1 MLIIYLR
8 AMARERRT
16 TNKNNLVILCE
27 GTETEVRYF
36 KDLRN
41 YVNSSNPDRF
51 SDIKIVPVVDD
62 VVSTKSSKRK
72 QRTLASSSE
81 YRYYEKEETN
91 ADTYKKYKSQPVRY
105 VREVQL
111 FMEED
116 GYMEGWAVFDRDTF
130 THHEEAFALAASVND
145 LHIAFS
151 SYCFEEWF
159 LAHFERNPHPF
170 MVSVCKDSNDKDKG
184 CGTGVVDD
192 CHGEICLAGRLR
204 ECKYIANYAKNQ
216 ESIFENYTLSHLE
229 SCYVNAAWMRT
240 LSTEPIYQRNPYT
253 DVDRLVK
260 HLLDDNR
267 EHYWHEP
274 NQSFEFCR
282 SAVRVNYSDGVFIIS
297 NEGAIPIIL
306 NSRNS
311 VLCNMHCQEQ
321 RGFNGGMLDG
331 NSCKQM
337 DMALSESEVL
347 LRLTDGYNVHY
358 IPLK

>member
-1 MLIIYLR
+1 
-8 AMARERRT
+8 MARERRT
-16 TNKNNLVILCE
+16 TNKNNIIILCE
-27 GTETEVRYF
+27 GSETEVRYF

-41 YVNSSNPDRF
+41 YVNSNYPERF

-62 VVSTKSSKRK
+62 VVYTKTNKRK

-81 YRYYEKEETN
+81 SRYYEKEETDAN
-91 ADTYKKYKSQPVRY
+91 AYKKYKSQPVRY

-130 THHEEAFALAASVND
+130 THHAEAFALASSVND

-159 LAHFERNPHPF
+159 LVHFERNSHSF
-170 MVSVCKDSNDKDKG
+170 MVSVCKDGNDKDKG
-184 CGTGVVDD
+184 CGTGVADD
-192 CHGEICLAGRLR
+192 CHGTVCLAGRLR
-204 ECKYIANYAKNQ
+204 DCKYIADYAKNQ

-229 SCYVNAAWMRT
+229 RCYVNAAWMRT

-253 DVDRLVK
+253 DVDLLVK
-260 HLLDDNR
+260 HLLEDNR
-267 EHYWHEP
+267 EHHWHEP

-282 SAVRVNYSDGVFIIS
+282 SVISVNYSDGVFTIS
-297 NEGAIPIIL
+297 NEGAIPILL
-306 NSRNS
+306 NNTNS
-311 VLCNMHCQEQ
+311 ALCNMECQEQ
-321 RGFNGGMLDG
+321 KKLLGGMVEG
-331 NSCKQM
+331 TCSKQINM
-337 DMALSESEVL
+337 KLSDNEVL
-347 LRLTDGYNVHY
+347 LRLTDGYHVHY